1 MLDEKIYSKY
11 FKAFGDPTRLRILAL
26 LSRME
31 LTVNEIVAKIG
42 LSQPTISRHLGILK
56 EAEVVIGRREG
67 QQVFYSLHK
76 KEVSNCCSSF
86 CMCLDIKE
94 TRHKKK
100 NSQNCFFLEQIYVY
114 SHIYIYTYITR

>member
-1 MLDEKIYSKY
+1 MINEKRYSKY

-26 LSRME
+26 LSKAE
-31 LTVNEIVAKIG
+31 LTVNEIVRKIG

-67 QQVFYSLHK
+67 QSVFYSLHK
-76 KEVSNCCSSF
+76 KEVSSCCSSF

-94 TRHKKK
+94 PKKK
-100 NSQNCFFLEQIYVY
+100 KKK
-114 SHIYIYTYITR
+114 